1 MRFLE
6 ENEKWRATRKKESS
20 TFLKNNAAGDTRR
33 MDWERE
39 RDIFFLSIIFIF
51 IITRSFLFLF
61 FFFFRFN
68 KTKRKIEESILS
80 SPARRRNY
88 CPSRDGNHLGRFDTI
103 DILMSLIVHYFN
115 TLFLSPFL
123 EEKIKDKI
131 NPIGTSCLWC
141 K

>member
-1 MRFLE
+1 MTSDKKKRIKHIF
-6 ENEKWRATRKKESS
+6 EKQRGWRYTTDGLR
-20 TFLKNNAAGDTRR
+20 
-33 MDWERE
+33 ERE
-39 RDIFFLSIIFIF
+39 REIFFFYLL
-51 IITRSFLFLF
+51 FLFLLLLVHFCFYF
-61 FFFFRFN
+61 FLFRFN

-103 DILMSLIVHYFN
+103 DILMSLIVHHFN

-131 NPIGTSCLWC
+131 NPIGEHHACGVNKS